1 MAMGS
6 RRTTPTS
13 PVMAAVVSVP
23 IAEPRKTPWG
33 QSKASKTSGTTRARR
48 DPKMKPEMGTP
59 CGSSHLG
66 SIEGHWRTGA
76 VNREL
81 GWAAAAPPGCQALP
95 CQSTSPVGGAA
106 SIPSHQGSPDGV
118 NATFVKMVLERTVA
132 IPFGLV
138 LGLVL
143 GATPK

>member
-1 MAMGS
+1 
-6 RRTTPTS
+6 
-13 PVMAAVVSVP
+13 
-23 IAEPRKTPWG
+23 
-33 QSKASKTSGTTRARR
+33 
-48 DPKMKPEMGTP
+48 MGTP
-59 CGSSHLG
+59 GGSSHLG
-66 SIEGHWRTGA
+66 TIEGYWRTGA

-95 CQSTSPVGGAA
+95 CQSTSPVGGSA

-138 LGLVL
+138 FGLVL
-143 GATPK
+143 GATPKKPRSGLIARSWPRASTWIQAMSSPSVHTRQPGRRETT